1 MLWLYFSLIFDAL
14 ALFFLFQFQDYP
26 LEKIMTLMSFLN
38 PIDLG
43 RIQILLQ
50 MDISALMGYTG
61 AVFREFFGNSLGIS
75 LSFLGLFAWAATPL
89 LISLRRFKRRDL

>member
-1 MLWLYFSLIFDAL
+1 MV
-14 ALFFLFQFQDYP
+14 FL
-26 LEKIMTLMSFLN
+26 SFLN

-61 AVFREFFGNSLGIS
+61 AVFREFFGTTLGVIISFIGLACWIIVPLIIS
-75 LSFLGLFAWAATPL
+75 LKK
-89 LISLRRFKRRDL
+89 FKKKDL